1 MEKQKRLGSHIL
13 YGVILCA
20 ALGMAGKGI
29 SAYLPLGS
37 VAIAILLG
45 MIVGNGLK
53 PGKKFTAGITFSEKQ
68 ILSVA
73 IALMGVN
80 LDYAI
85 LKDLGYGSIVLIIAA
100 MIVTIGS
107 AVLLARAFKWKSSL
121 ALLLGIGNG
130 VCGSS
135 AIAATEHIIGADEE
149 DVGLAVAVVNFLG
162 TIGMLFLPLLGT
174 MMLHLTDLRAGILI
188 GNTLQAVGQVTAG
201 GFAISDLA
209 GQTATVV
216 KMGRILMLTPVI
228 FILLGVFSQRTSTA
242 QESVKKAQRVPLF
255 ILGFILFSLI
265 STFHILP
272 ENALKALSTL
282 SHSALLVAMAG
293 IGLKITFGSILRE
306 GRSALMIG
314 SLVFL
319 IQIVFSGSIIR
330 LLF

>member
-1 MEKQKRLGSHIL
+1 
-13 YGVILCA
+13 
-20 ALGMAGKGI
+20 
-29 SAYLPLGS
+29 
-37 VAIAILLG
+37 
-45 MIVGNGLK
+45 
-53 PGKKFTAGITFSEKQ
+53 
-68 ILSVA
+68 
-73 IALMGVN
+73 MG
-80 LDYAI
+80 
-85 LKDLGYGSIVLIIAA
+85 
-100 MIVTIGS
+100 VTIGS
-107 AVLLARAFKWKSSL
+107 SALLAKMLKWKLSL

-135 AIAATEHIIGADEE
+135 AIAATEHIIGADKE

-174 MMLHLTDLRAGILI
+174 MILKLTDIRAGILI

-201 GFAISDLA
+201 GFAISNIA

-216 KMGRILMLTPVI
+216 KMGRILMLTPLI
-228 FILLGVFSQRTSTA
+228 FILLGIFSQKASQSQQNA
-242 QESVKKAQRVPLF
+242 KKAQRVPLF
-255 ILGFILFSLI
+255 ILGFILFSII

-272 ENALKALSTL
+272 ENVLKALSAI

-293 IGLKITFGSILRE
+293 IGLKITFGSILRK
-306 GRSALMIG
+306 GRAALLIG